1 MHSKSD
7 FFGRIGEDEF
17 ALIVENVSSNEC
29 LIILAKK

>member
-7 FFGRIGEDEF
+7 FFARIGENEF

-29 LIILAKK
+29 FTILAKK